1 VTEQLLRLSRRGP
14 LLRPFCQ
21 QAHVRPRSYSTLLER
36 AITDFGAEGSFAQ
49 VNARL
54 REHYSIEVAPSSAR
68 ARTLAHAQQM
78 IETAAPAVPAATAAV
93 LLAEIDG
100 SLIPLLDNEPPPTTT
115 ATAMDRRKHKRL
127 YWKEARLS
135 AAAPLGSRSPVYGAT
150 LGSTLEAGLV
160 WEAVAR
166 RAGLNASSR
175 VHGVGDGADW
185 IAEQFD
191 QHFGG
196 QGCYLVDFYHVSE
209 YLAAAAPTCAAAD
222 PAAWRQCQAQRLKTN
237 QLEAVLTELAVHIE
251 PEPLVRRAR
260 RQDEPS
266 ESPVRDCHRYL
277 SNRRHHLDYAGAL
290 AVGWPIGS
298 GLIEG
303 GHRHVLQAR
312 LKRPG
317 AWWKTDN
324 ARDMIA
330 LRVLRVNGDWD
341 AYWQSRYHHNN

>member
-1 VTEQLLRLSRRGP
+1 
-14 LLRPFCQ
+14 LRPFCQ
-21 QAHVRPRSYSTLLER
+21 QAHVRPRGYSTLLER

-68 ARTLAHAQQM
+68 ACTLAHAQQM
-78 IETAAPAVPAATAAV
+78 IETPAPAVPAATAAV
-93 LLAEIDG
+93 VLAEIDG
-100 SLIPLLDNEPPPTTT
+100 SLIPLVDNKPTSTTPPTSDGG
-115 ATAMDRRKHKRL
+115 DRRKHKRL
-127 YWKEARLS
+127 YWKEVRLS
-135 AAAPLGSRSPVYGAT
+135 AAAALGSRSPVYGAT

-166 RAGLNASSR
+166 RAGLDAGSR

-196 QGCYLVDFYHVSE
+196 QGRYLVDFYHVSE
-209 YLAAAAPTCAAAD
+209 YLAAAAPTCAPAD
-222 PAAWRQCQAQRLKTN
+222 PAAWRERQAQRLKTN
-237 QLEAVLTELAVHIE
+237 QVEAVLCELAAHLE

-260 RQDEPS
+260 RQDEAS

-277 SNRRHHLDYAGAL
+277 TNRRHRLDYAGAL

-317 AWWKTDN
+317 AWWTQDN

-330 LRVLRVNGDWD
+330 LRVVRANGDWD